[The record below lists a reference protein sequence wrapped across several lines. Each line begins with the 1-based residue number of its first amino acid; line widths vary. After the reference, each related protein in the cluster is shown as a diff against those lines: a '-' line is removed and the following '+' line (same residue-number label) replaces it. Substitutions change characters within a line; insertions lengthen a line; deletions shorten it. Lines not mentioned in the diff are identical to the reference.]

1 MEEALIEIQMSSYQ
15 LPPVWTKLRK
25 HDVFPEFSHD
35 ERARYN
41 FLSNLN
47 RFVSTVIAPGNRIA
61 FENRVKPD
69 FQREHGRDFQDRHEL
84 QEHMSKDPVYRA
96 WAALR
101 RSTMEMRQQ
110 NGRAAVLRQAGELAG
125 KVRERLNDGDANL
138 ELREDFTVPPYLRH
152 VDNHLMPGS
161 YHTEYFPG
169 DVANAANYDS
179 GLFVTSGG
187 MLGSLTDGGGQAIA
201 QWVAE
206 TYPDFKP
213 RRILDIGCG
222 LGHNVLPI
230 AQRYPDAEVIAI
242 DAGAPMLRYGAA
254 RAKALGV
261 RNVRFVQMDAAEMGA
276 FPDNHFDWV
285 QTTMFLH
292 ETGGKSIHRIMRE
305 IGRVLRP
312 GGLTLHIEQPQ
323 YTPEMSL
330 YEQFMRDWD
339 AYYNAEPYWGHMH
352 DLQPEDLMAEAGV
365 PREHFMQ
372 VGVKAVNDL
381 DRKKQDGKVTEDYG
395 RSPIWNVFGG
405 WKG

>member
-1 MEEALIEIQMSSYQ
+1 MPPYQ
-15 LPPVWTKLRK
+15 LPPVWTRLRK
-25 HDVFPEFSHD
+25 HAVFPEFDHD

-41 FLSNLN
+41 FLANLN
-47 RFVSTVIAPGNRIA
+47 RFVSTVIAPGNKLA
-61 FENRVKPD
+61 FDGRVQPEFRK
-69 FQREHGRDFQDRHEL
+69 EHGRDFSDRHEM
-84 QEHMSKDPVYRA
+84 QEYMAKDPVYQS

-101 RSTMEMRQQ
+101 RCTMEMRQQ
-110 NGRAAVLRQAGELAG
+110 NGRAVVLRQAPELAA
-125 KVRERLNDGDANL
+125 KVRDQLQGADNL
-138 ELREDFTVPPYLRH
+138 ILKEGFKVPPYLLH

-161 YHTEYFPG
+161 YHTEYFKG

-187 MLGSLTDGGGQAIA
+187 MLGSLTDGGGRAIA
-201 QWVAE
+201 KWVKE
-206 TYPDFKP
+206 SWPDFKP
-213 RRILDIGCG
+213 SRILDIGCG
-222 LGHNVLPI
+222 LGHNTLPI
-230 AQRYPDAEVIAI
+230 ALMYPDAQVIAI

-261 RNVRFVQMDAAEMGA
+261 GNVTFMQMDAEDMSTFADGS
-276 FPDNHFDWV
+276 FDWV

-292 ETGGKSIHRIMRE
+292 ETGGKAIHRIMKE
-305 IGRVLRP
+305 IGRVLKP

-352 DLQPEDLMAEAGV
+352 DLQPEDLMEEAGV
-365 PREHFMQ
+365 PKSQFIQ
-372 VGVKAVNDL
+372 AGVKAVNDL
-381 DRKKQDGKVTEDYG
+381 DSRKEDGKVTEDYG

-405 WKG
+405 WKK

>member
-1 MEEALIEIQMSSYQ
+1 MSYQ
-15 LPPVWTKLRK
+15 LPPVWTKLQQ
-25 HDVFPEFSHD
+25 HAVFPEFNHD

-41 FLSNLN
+41 FLANLN
-47 RFVSTVIAPGNRIA
+47 RFVSTVIAPGNKTAYDQRVEPA
-61 FENRVKPD
+61 FKKEN
-69 FQREHGRDFQDRHEL
+69 GRTFNDRFEVG
-84 QEHMSKDPVYRA
+84 EAMKKDPVYQM

-110 NGRAAVLRQAGELAG
+110 NGRATVLRQASELAN
-125 KVRERLNDGDANL
+125 KTAEQLKLHNNL
-138 ELREDFTVPPYLRH
+138 QLKEGFVVPPYLTH

-161 YHTEYFPG
+161 YHTAYFKG

-187 MLGSLTDGGGQAIA
+187 MLGSLTDGGGRAIA
-201 QWVAE
+201 KWVKE

-213 RRILDIGCG
+213 KRILDIGCG
-222 LGHNVLPI
+222 LGHNMLPI
-230 AQRYPDAEVIAI
+230 AEAFPDAMVVGI

-254 RAKALGV
+254 RANALGIK
-261 RNVRFVQMDAAEMGA
+261 NVKFIQADAASMKEFEDG
-276 FPDNHFDWV
+276 DFDWV

-292 ETGGKSIHRIMRE
+292 ETGGKSIHKIFKE
-305 IGRVLRP
+305 INRVLKSK
-312 GGLTLHIEQPQ
+312 GLNLHIEQPQ
-323 YTPEMSL
+323 YTPEMSM

-352 DLQPEDLMAEAGV
+352 DLEPIDLMEEAGV
-365 PREHFMQ
+365 PKENFMQ

-381 DRKKQDGKVTEDYG
+381 DKKKQDGNIKEDYG

-405 WKG
+405 WKS

>member
-1 MEEALIEIQMSSYQ
+1 MSYQ
-15 LPPVWTKLRK
+15 LPPVWTKLQQ
-25 HDVFPEFSHD
+25 HAVFPEFNHD

-41 FLSNLN
+41 FLANLN
-47 RFVSTVIAPGNRIA
+47 RFVSTVIAPGNKTAYDQRVEPA
-61 FENRVKPD
+61 FKKEN
-69 FQREHGRDFQDRHEL
+69 GRTFNDRFEVG
-84 QEHMSKDPVYRA
+84 EAMKKDPVYQM

-110 NGRAAVLRQAGELAG
+110 NGRATVLRQASDLAQKTAEQL
-125 KVRERLNDGDANL
+125 KVHSNLQLKDG
-138 ELREDFTVPPYLRH
+138 FTVPPYLTH

-161 YHTEYFPG
+161 YHTAYFKG

-187 MLGSLTDGGGQAIA
+187 MLGSLTDGGGRAIA
-201 QWVAE
+201 KWVKE

-213 RRILDIGCG
+213 KRILDIGCG
-222 LGHNVLPI
+222 LGHNMLPI
-230 AQRYPDAEVIAI
+230 AQAFPEATVIGI

-254 RAKALGV
+254 RANALGIK
-261 RNVRFVQMDAAEMGA
+261 NVEFIQADAASMSEFA
-276 FPDNHFDWV
+276 DADFDWI

-292 ETGGKSIHRIMRE
+292 ETGGKSIHKIFKE
-305 IGRVLRP
+305 INRVLKP
-312 GGLTLHIEQPQ
+312 KGLNLHIEQPQ
-323 YTPEMSL
+323 YTAEMSM

-352 DLQPEDLMAEAGV
+352 DLEPIDLMEEAGV
-365 PREHFMQ
+365 PKENFMQ

-381 DRKKQDGKVTEDYG
+381 DKKKQDGNVKEDYG

-405 WKG
+405 WKS

>member
-1 MEEALIEIQMSSYQ
+1 MSYQ
-15 LPPVWTKLRK
+15 LPPVWTKLQQ
-25 HDVFPEFSHD
+25 HAVFPEFNHD

-41 FLSNLN
+41 FLANLN
-47 RFVSTVIAPGNRIA
+47 RFVSTVIAPGNKTAYDQRVEPA
-61 FENRVKPD
+61 FKKEN
-69 FQREHGRDFQDRHEL
+69 GRTFNDRFEVG
-84 QEHMSKDPVYRA
+84 EAMKKDPVYQM

-110 NGRAAVLRQAGELAG
+110 NGRATVLRQASALAH
-125 KVRERLNDGDANL
+125 KTAEQLKLHKNLQLKDGFA
-138 ELREDFTVPPYLRH
+138 VPPYLTH

-161 YHTEYFPG
+161 YHTAYFKG

-187 MLGSLTDGGGQAIA
+187 MLGSLTDGGGRAIA
-201 QWVAE
+201 KWVKE

-213 RRILDIGCG
+213 KRILDIGCG
-222 LGHNVLPI
+222 LGHNMLPI
-230 AQRYPDAEVIAI
+230 AEAFPEATVIGI

-254 RAKALGV
+254 RANALGIK
-261 RNVRFVQMDAAEMGA
+261 NVEFIQEDAASMNEFADG
-276 FPDNHFDWV
+276 DFDWV

-292 ETGGKSIHRIMRE
+292 ETGGKSIHKIFKE
-305 IGRVLRP
+305 INRVLKP
-312 GGLTLHIEQPQ
+312 KGLNLHIEQPQ
-323 YTPEMSL
+323 YTPEMSM

-352 DLQPEDLMAEAGV
+352 DLEPIDLMEEAGV
-365 PREHFMQ
+365 PKENFMQ

-381 DRKKQDGKVTEDYG
+381 DQKKQDGKIKEDYG

-405 WKG
+405 WKS

>member
-1 MEEALIEIQMSSYQ
+1 MPPYQ

-25 HDVFPEFSHD
+25 HAVFPDFDHD

-41 FLSNLN
+41 FLANLN
-47 RFVSTVIAPGNRIA
+47 RFVSTVIAPGNKLA
-61 FENRVKPD
+61 FDGRVQPEFRK
-69 FQREHGRDFQDRHEL
+69 EHGRDFTDRHEM
-84 QEHMSKDPVYRA
+84 QEYMAKDPVYQS

-101 RSTMEMRQQ
+101 RCTMEMRQQ
-110 NGRAAVLRQAGELAG
+110 NGRAVVLRQAPELAV
-125 KVRERLNDGDANL
+125 KVREQLQGADNL
-138 ELREDFTVPPYLRH
+138 ILKEGFKVPPYLLH

-161 YHTEYFPG
+161 YHTEYFKG

-187 MLGSLTDGGGQAIA
+187 MLGSLTDGGGRAIA
-201 QWVAE
+201 KWVKE
-206 TYPDFKP
+206 SWPDFKP
-213 RRILDIGCG
+213 SRILDIGCG
-222 LGHNVLPI
+222 LGHNTLPI
-230 AQRYPDAEVIAI
+230 ALMYPDAQVIAI

-261 RNVRFVQMDAAEMGA
+261 GNVTFMQMDAEDMNTFADGS
-276 FPDNHFDWV
+276 FDWV

-292 ETGGKSIHRIMRE
+292 ETGGKAIHRIMKE
-305 IGRVLRP
+305 IGRVLKP

-352 DLQPEDLMAEAGV
+352 DLQPEDLMEEAGV
-365 PREHFMQ
+365 PKSQFIQ
-372 VGVKAVNDL
+372 AGVKAVNDL
-381 DRKKQDGKVTEDYG
+381 DSRKEDGKVTEDYG

-405 WKG
+405 WKK

>member
-1 MEEALIEIQMSSYQ
+1 MSYQ
-15 LPPVWTKLRK
+15 LPPVWTKLQQ
-25 HDVFPEFSHD
+25 HAVFPEFNHD

-41 FLSNLN
+41 FLANLN
-47 RFVSTVIAPGNRIA
+47 RFVSTVIAPGNKTAYDQRVEPA
-61 FENRVKPD
+61 FKKEN
-69 FQREHGRDFQDRHEL
+69 GRTFNDRFEVG
-84 QEHMSKDPVYRA
+84 EAMKKDPVYQM

-110 NGRAAVLRQAGELAG
+110 NGRATVLRQASALAH
-125 KVRERLNDGDANL
+125 KTAEQLKLKNNLQLKDGFA
-138 ELREDFTVPPYLRH
+138 VPPYLTH

-161 YHTEYFPG
+161 YHTAYFKG

-187 MLGSLTDGGGQAIA
+187 MLGSLTDGGGRAIA
-201 QWVAE
+201 KWVKE

-213 RRILDIGCG
+213 KRILDIGCG
-222 LGHNVLPI
+222 LGHNMLPI
-230 AQRYPDAEVIAI
+230 AEAFPEATVIGI

-254 RAKALGV
+254 RANALGIK
-261 RNVRFVQMDAAEMGA
+261 NVEFIQADAASMNEFADG
-276 FPDNHFDWV
+276 DFDWV

-292 ETGGKSIHRIMRE
+292 ETGGKSIHKIFKE
-305 IGRVLRP
+305 INRVLKSK
-312 GGLTLHIEQPQ
+312 GLNLHIEQPQ
-323 YTPEMSL
+323 YTPEMSM

-352 DLQPEDLMAEAGV
+352 DLEPIDLMEEAGV
-365 PREHFMQ
+365 PKENFMQ

-381 DRKKQDGKVTEDYG
+381 DQKKQDGKVKEDYG

-405 WKG
+405 WKS

>member
-1 MEEALIEIQMSSYQ
+1 MSYQ
-15 LPPVWTKLRK
+15 LPPVWTKLQQ
-25 HDVFPEFSHD
+25 HAVFPEFNHD

-41 FLSNLN
+41 FLANLN
-47 RFVSTVIAPGNRIA
+47 RFVSTVIAPGNKTAYDQRVEPA
-61 FENRVKPD
+61 FKKEN
-69 FQREHGRDFQDRHEL
+69 GRTFNDRFEVG
-84 QEHMSKDPVYRA
+84 EAMKKDPVYQM

-110 NGRAAVLRQAGELAG
+110 NGRATVLRQASALAQKTAEQL
-125 KVRERLNDGDANL
+125 KVHSNLQLKDGFA
-138 ELREDFTVPPYLRH
+138 VPPYLTH

-161 YHTEYFPG
+161 YHTAYFKG

-187 MLGSLTDGGGQAIA
+187 MLGSLTDGGGRAIA
-201 QWVAE
+201 KWVKE

-213 RRILDIGCG
+213 KRILDIGCG
-222 LGHNVLPI
+222 LGHNMLPI
-230 AQRYPDAEVIAI
+230 AQAFPEATVIGI

-254 RAKALGV
+254 RANALGIK
-261 RNVRFVQMDAAEMGA
+261 NVEFIQADAASMSEFA
-276 FPDNHFDWV
+276 DADFDWI

-292 ETGGKSIHRIMRE
+292 ETGGKSIHKIFKE
-305 IGRVLRP
+305 INRVLKP
-312 GGLTLHIEQPQ
+312 KGLNLHIEQPQ
-323 YTPEMSL
+323 YTAEMSM

-352 DLQPEDLMAEAGV
+352 DLEPIDLMEEAGV
-365 PREHFMQ
+365 PKENFMQ

-381 DRKKQDGKVTEDYG
+381 DKKKQDGNVKEDYG

-405 WKG
+405 WKS